1 MERGA
6 HEIFGVNLDGR
17 RAGPSQAR
25 PNPLGGSIA
34 DFGERGVHMSEVKS
48 TISQTPLLQVRGLSA
63 GYGEMLALRD
73 VSLEVYPAEIVAL
86 VGSNGAGKTTL
97 LRALSRV
104 LGSTGS
110 IMMKGQELS
119 GLTSD
124 QVFALGLVQV
134 PEGRQLFD
142 RMTVQDNL
150 MMGAYLRDDKAAVA
164 RDLERM
170 YGLFP
175 RMAERRRQLAGS
187 MSGGEQ
193 QMCAMARALM
203 AAPVLMMVDEMSLGL
218 APIVAEQLMDVLA
231 SIRSEGVTVLL
242 VEQDIH
248 LALSGA
254 DRGYVMETGQIVH
267 TGAAKAL
274 IDDPEVQRAY
284 LGL

>member
-1 MERGA
+1 MSAVSAERK
-6 HEIFGVNLDGR
+6 E
-17 RAGPSQAR
+17 
-25 PNPLGGSIA
+25 
-34 DFGERGVHMSEVKS
+34 
-48 TISQTPLLQVRGLSA
+48 PLLQVSGLSA
-63 GYGEMLALRD
+63 GYGGMPVLHDVAL
-73 VSLEVYPAEIVAL
+73 EIFPAEIVAL

-104 LGSTGS
+104 LAGSGK
-110 IMMKGQELS
+110 IVLDRKDLMP
-119 GLTSD
+119 LTPD
-124 QVFALGLVQV
+124 QAFQTGLVQV

-150 MMGAYLRDDKAAVA
+150 LMGAFRRNDKAAVA
-164 RDLERM
+164 RDLEKM
-170 YGLFP
+170 YTLFP

-193 QMCAMARALM
+193 QMCAMARGLM
-203 AAPVLMMVDEMSLGL
+203 AAPLLLMIDEMSLGL
-218 APIVAEQLMDVLA
+218 APIIAEQLMDVLA
-231 SIRSEGVTVLL
+231 EIRKEGVTVLL

-254 DRGYVMETGQIVH
+254 DRGYVMETGRIVH
-267 TGAAKAL
+267 SGLAKDL